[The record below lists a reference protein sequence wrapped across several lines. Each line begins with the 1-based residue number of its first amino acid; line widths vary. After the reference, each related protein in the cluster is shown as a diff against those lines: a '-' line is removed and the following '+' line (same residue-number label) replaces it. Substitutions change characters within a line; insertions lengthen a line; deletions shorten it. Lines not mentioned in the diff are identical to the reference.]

1 MAKTDIPPA
10 GAITIGVLILGKK
23 RGPVPKPLAELR
35 LAAVKVF
42 FTRGELE
49 DLDSR
54 RQTHNRPDFIRA
66 AALATELAAP
76 LSNGY
81 ITTWAESA
89 RIQSCLTQINQV
101 ARQLNQ
107 LKLIGSELEA
117 AHKLQKEIIEV
128 SHLLAEFR
136 AALPDANP
144 NPKRYK
150 K

>member
-1 MAKTDIPPA
+1 MS
-10 GAITIGVLILGKK
+10 KK
-23 RGPVPKPLAELR
+23 RGPAPKKLADLR
-35 LAAVKVF
+35 LSGVKVF
-42 FTRGELE
+42 FTSAELF

-54 RQTHNRPDFIRA
+54 RQNHPRPDFIRA
-66 AALATELAAP
+66 AALAAELAAP
-76 LSNGY
+76 LSNSY
-81 ITTWAESA
+81 ITTWSESA

-117 AHKLQKEIIEV
+117 AHKLQQEIIEV

-144 NPKRYK
+144 NPKKYK

>member
-1 MAKTDIPPA
+1 MS
-10 GAITIGVLILGKK
+10 KK
-23 RGPVPKPLAELR
+23 RGPQPKPLADLR
-35 LAAVKVF
+35 LAGVKVF
-42 FTRGELE
+42 FTSEELD

-54 RQTHNRPDFIRA
+54 RQNHGRPDFIRS
-66 AALATELAAP
+66 AALGAELAAP
-76 LSNGY
+76 LSNAY

-117 AHKLQKEIIEV
+117 AHKLQREVIEV

-144 NPKRYK
+144 NQKSYK
-150 K
+150 